1 MGGPEFTDATVALA
15 HLEMRKG
22 NRAKAVQILKNAPH
36 NSQGSLFNTW
46 ASVEA
51 KAVSHCTTEH
61 TPACIPFLVAR
72 LAASWLSG
80 GVCPLCWVVQGNMEV
95 ATQLMT
101 EACDLFPEDFSLLQT
116 LGTLHVSP
124 RSLHCTPFRL

>member
-51 KAVSHCTTEH
+51 KAVSHDTTKH
-61 TPACIPFLVAR
+61 TPACRPFLVAP
-72 LAASWLSG
+72 SLSPG
-80 GVCPLCWVVQGNMEV
+80 WRPPC
-95 ATQLMT
+95 
-101 EACDLFPEDFSLLQT
+101 
-116 LGTLHVSP
+116 
-124 RSLHCTPFRL
+124 